1 MKSKAYDYLKYWRVI
16 RYFYKRKYGLGQAD
30 LDMLLFL
37 YSESYFTKDKFTEFD
52 ELLSWDINR
61 FERLLHDGWIVVFR
75 KRMGARKALYEL
87 SYKGTRM
94 ITEIYKKLNGD
105 EIPTSVSH
113 NPVFKKNVS
122 YADKVYRNMI
132 ISMNATIKQQRHQPP
147 E

>member
-1 MKSKAYDYLKYWRVI
+1 
-16 RYFYKRKYGLGQAD
+16 
-30 LDMLLFL
+30 
-37 YSESYFTKDKFTEFD
+37 
-52 ELLSWDINR
+52 
-61 FERLLHDGWIVVFR
+61 VVFR

-132 ISMNATIKQQRHQPP
+132 IIMNATIKQQRHQPP